1 MEEDVVDENDYQL
14 SVNGECAKNCKQC
27 AVEIKSK
34 KNSFSDEEYNKI
46 IDEYNSIINEWKF
59 ELRNDINNHH

>member
-1 MEEDVVDENDYQL
+1 MYQNIGTAEDVDDENDYQL

-34 KNSFSDEEYNKI
+34 KNYALLGYKEDELNLTCILGSE
-46 IDEYNSIINEWKF
+46 
-59 ELRNDINNHH
+59 

>member
-34 KNSFSDEEYNKI
+34 KNYALLGYKEDELNLTCILGSE
-46 IDEYNSIINEWKF
+46 
-59 ELRNDINNHH
+59 